1 MRIEQEISTGL
12 AEILMRDFAEE
23 TGLSG
28 SAEPGQHRYL
38 WTDALA
44 VQNFLA
50 LAEDLDEKAY
60 ADLAKELI
68 EKVHF
73 TLGKFSHEDPRS
85 GWISGLSDEEGRKH
99 PAIRG
104 LRIGKKQLER
114 KRREA
119 FNSHK
124 EWKRDGQY
132 FHYHTRWI
140 QALLHAAEF
149 LENHELKRHAAELSL
164 AGKYFIN
171 KINDSL
177 HLFWKMSVNLSHPQ
191 VLSMGAHDP
200 LDGYLTAQEC
210 NILTPDDYDFTDYL
224 KYLKCLCEEK
234 NWESTDPLGLGGLSR
249 NIVRSV
255 ELDRQVALPES
266 VKPQKLFQDL
276 YRGLGTFASQSELD
290 SPAEYRLAFRE
301 CGLSLGLR
309 IIDGYRDK
317 LAENGLDVNRLDEIL
332 PMAET
337 IEDFWSET
345 ENREHAS
352 YRDHRFINDVT
363 LASSLLARRV
373 PKCFGVPEIK

>member
-1 MRIEQEISTGL
+1 MKIEKEISTGL
-12 AEILMRDFAEE
+12 AEILMRDFAED
-23 TGLSG
+23 TGLTG
-28 SAEPGQHRYL
+28 NVKAKQNRYL

-44 VQNFLA
+44 IQNFLA
-50 LAEDLDEKAY
+50 LAEELQEKVY

-68 EKVHF
+68 TQVHY
-73 TLGKFSHEDPRS
+73 TLGKFSPEDSRN

-114 KRREA
+114 NRTES

-149 LENHELKRHAAELSL
+149 LEDQELVRHAAELSL

-177 HLFWKMSVNLSHPQ
+177 HLFWKMSVDLSRPL

-210 NILTPDDYDFTDYL
+210 NIQTPSDYDFTDYL
-224 KYLKCLCEEK
+224 KYLEILCEGK
-234 NWESTDPLGLGGLSR
+234 NWETADPLGLGGLSLD
-249 NIVRSV
+249 IVRSV
-255 ELDRQVALPES
+255 ELDSQVALPES
-266 VKPQKLFQDL
+266 LKPQKLFEDL
-276 YRGLGTFASQSELD
+276 NRGLGAFASQSKL
-290 SPAEYRLAFRE
+290 SLPSEYRLAFRE

-309 IIDGYRDK
+309 VIDGYRDK

-332 PMAET
+332 NMAET
-337 IEDFWSET
+337 IEEFWSET
-345 ENREHAS
+345 ENRKHES

-363 LASSLLARRV
+363 LASSLLAERV